1 MQAET
6 QLQSIARVN
15 GVALNTAD
23 TVLSG
28 DELRQRAY
36 SELLRQALSIQE
48 ILYGAILL
56 GFMMFKPRGLFAD
69 TKKRIARNPAVQAEG
84 MQRGGTA

>member
-1 MQAET
+1 MQVET
-6 QLQSIARVN
+6 QMQGIARVN

-36 SELLRQALSIQE
+36 SELLRQAE
-48 ILYGAILL
+48 G
-56 GFMMFKPRGLFAD
+56 RGVVL
-69 TKKRIARNPAVQAEG
+69 AVLREAAAQPDEALV
-84 MQRGGTA
+84 